1 MAAEIVD
8 ERELDRE
15 IKALEDLEVP
25 EPEAPEKDKQ
35 PAEELPDKY
44 RGKSL
49 QDIVRMHQEA
59 EKALGRNANEVGEL
73 RKVVDDFIT
82 KQTELTTTK
91 PQPEDDVDFFTD
103 PQSAVNRT
111 VESHPAFKELKQ
123 LTAQQRQATAQADMA
138 RRHPDA
144 RQLVQDEKFI
154 EWVMASKVR
163 QGLLVKADRD
173 YDVDAADELFTTWKE
188 RQQLVNQTVAS
199 ETTARKAA
207 VKQASTGGNSASIE
221 TRSSKKYRRADI
233 IKLMQTDPDRYAEM
247 ASEIRKA
254 YAEGRVV

>member
-8 ERELDRE
+8 EREIERE
-15 IKALEDLEVP
+15 IKALEDLEVN
-25 EPEAPEKDKQ
+25 EPDA
-35 PAEELPDKY
+35 PAEDKPADDLPDKY

-49 QDIVRMHQEA
+49 HDIVRMHQEA

-82 KQTELTTTK
+82 KQTELSTTK
-91 PQPEDDVDFFTD
+91 DNAPDDVDFFAD

-123 LTAQQRQATAQADMA
+123 LTAQQKQATAQADMA

-144 RQLVQDEKFI
+144 QQLVQDSKFL
-154 EWVMASKVR
+154 EWVMASKIR
-163 QGLLVKADRD
+163 QSLLVKADRE

-188 RQQLVNQTVAS
+188 RQQLVTQTVSS

-207 VKQASTGGNSASIE
+207 VKQASTGGNSAAME
-221 TRSSKKYRRADI
+221 TQTKKKYRRADI
-233 IKLMQTDPDRYAEM
+233 IKLMQTDPDRYEAM
-247 ASEIRKA
+247 MPEIRQA
-254 YAEGRVV
+254 YQEGRVV

>member
-1 MAAEIVD
+1 MAAEIVN
-8 ERELDRE
+8 ERELAQE
-15 IKALEDLEVP
+15 IKALEDLEVQDTP
-25 EPEAPEKDKQ
+25 APEQDK
-35 PAEELPDKY
+35 PTDDLPDKY

-82 KQTELTTTK
+82 KQTELVTSKTE
-91 PQPEDDVDFFTD
+91 PADDVDFFAD

-123 LTAQQRQATAQADMA
+123 LTAQQKQATAQADMA

-144 RQLVQDEKFI
+144 QQLVQDSKFL
-154 EWVMASKVR
+154 EWVMASKIR
-163 QGLLVKADRD
+163 QSLLVKADRE

-188 RQQLVNQTVAS
+188 RQQLVTQTVSS
-199 ETTARKAA
+199 ETAARKAA
-207 VKQASTGGNSASIE
+207 VKQASTGGNSATMENQSK
-221 TRSSKKYRRADI
+221 KKYRRADI
-233 IKLMQTDPDRYAEM
+233 ITLMKDNPDRYA
-247 ASEIRKA
+247 ALAPEIRQA
-254 YAEGRVV
+254 YAEGRVI